1 MNKRA
6 DYNVGTIEN
15 KVEMQVKDAV
25 NSIEKLVGSLGTL
38 KSALNDTFNMS
49 NNNKPKDK
57 IEEMLK
63 TVNSFKK
70 ALNLSAVWIGL
81 KKGWD
86 ITKNLANA
94 NIDMIETS
102 NLFEVS
108 MGKVVDQY
116 GELDVEASKYYTKAL
131 EFQDEMNEKLA
142 TNKSELMKFQA
153 MYYSMFKSQN
163 INKDASYF
171 MSEQLTKA
179 GYDIASLYNLTVDD
193 AMDKIKSG
201 IAGQVEPLRKIG
213 IDISE
218 SALTKVIRDAGITN
232 RNVQQLSYAEKEV
245 ARYIAIVEQAG
256 QAQGDF
262 AKTFEQPA
270 NQIRVFK
277 NQLAELKQVA
287 GAFII
292 NTFKN
297 VIVYAN
303 AVVMTLKEIL
313 KAFAT
318 LFGYDL
324 SSGGSDLSG
333 SITDVDDGL
342 GSAVG
347 KAKELKKQLMGFDEI
362 NNIAPQSDSASGSGN
377 IVGIDEKLLNSLQ
390 EWDNKM
396 DSISGKAQ
404 QIRDRMLEWLGFKRN
419 DDNTWKLGEGITNF
433 EKILDIVKMIGVA
446 ILGWK
451 VSNAVASIFSGLG
464 LISETQQ
471 FTTAFGTTLLLSGI
485 FAQYKGTE
493 HLLDGEINLFTI
505 MESVLG
511 TAGGTL
517 GLVNLLNASK
527 TGKEIPLPNKIG
539 ISAGIM
545 LLLQGLQAVVD
556 GLKDSDILKQ
566 ITGAL
571 EMGVGSGLITA
582 VKGGIKVG
590 LKAGLLVTLAIVD
603 VELLLNII
611 KWWREY
617 FDEQKKEI
625 YGNKEKLNL
634 GEMIYVGL
642 NAVGQ
647 GAWQAIDNLF
657 GEGTYQ
663 KAINWTAGVMTEC
676 KKLGDSIEEW
686 WENDIAPWFTVE
698 KWEQLIWGAVTAI
711 NRKVSEW
718 KGSFKIVEDWWNEDI
733 KPWFTVEKWESLMWN
748 AISGMNNK
756 ISEWKNNFKVIENW
770 WNENIAPWFTWE
782 KWQQLGKNSM
792 DALKNKITDFK
803 NNFNPISDW
812 WNNKVLPWFT
822 LEKWKGLGRDA
833 VNGIQ
838 SVFSNFDFKI
848 KIPHFTW
855 TSTPASGWISDVL
868 SALNLPTSLPKL
880 NVSWYASGGMPD
892 KGEIFVAREKGAE
905 MVGRIG
911 NRTTVANN
919 DQIVSA
925 IKQGVYEAVT
935 SAMPNNTNEIHLDI
949 RADEGIIVQK
959 ASEGFADYVMQ
970 TGELPFPVPV

>member
-1 MNKRA
+1 MNIRA

-25 NSIEKLVGSLGTL
+25 SSIEKLVGSLGTL
-38 KSALNDTFNMS
+38 KSALNDTLNTS

-57 IEEMLK
+57 VEEMLK
-63 TVNSFKK
+63 TVNTVKK
-70 ALNLSAVWIGL
+70 ALNFGAVWIGL
-81 KKGWD
+81 KKGWN

-94 NIDMIETS
+94 NIEMIETN

-108 MGKVVDQY
+108 MGKVVNQY
-116 GELDVEASKYYTKAL
+116 GELDEEASKYYTKAIA
-131 EFQDEMNEKLA
+131 FQNEMNEKLA
-142 TNKSELMKFQA
+142 TNKAELMQYQA
-153 MYYSMFKSQN
+153 MYFSMFKSQN

-213 IDISE
+213 VDISE
-218 SALTKVIRDAGITN
+218 SALTKVIRDAGITD

-303 AVVMTLKEIL
+303 AVIMTLKEIL
-313 KAFAT
+313 KTFAT

-324 SSGGSDLSG
+324 SSGGSNLSD
-333 SITDVDDGL
+333 SVTDVNDGL

-362 NNIAPQSDSASGSGN
+362 NNIVPQTDTSSGSGN
-377 IVGIDEKLLNSLQ
+377 IVGIDDKLLNSLQ

-396 DSISGKAQ
+396 ESISGKAQ
-404 QIRDRMLEWLGFKRN
+404 QIRDKMLEWLGFKRD
-419 DDNTWKLGEGITNF
+419 DDNTWKLEEGITNF
-433 EKILDIVKMIGVA
+433 EKILDIVKMIGLA

-451 VSNAVASIFSGLG
+451 VSNGITSIFKGLG
-464 LISETQQ
+464 LMNKTQQ
-471 FTTAFGTTLLLSGI
+471 FTIAFGLTFLLTGLY
-485 FAQYKGTE
+485 AQYKGTE
-493 HLLDGEINLFTI
+493 HLLDGEADLFSILETL
-505 MESVLG
+505 LG
-511 TAGGTL
+511 TAGGTF
-517 GLVNLLNASK
+517 GIVSLLNASK
-527 TGKEIPLPNKIG
+527 AGKALALKNKIG
-539 ISAGIM
+539 IGVGIM
-545 LLLQGLQAVVD
+545 LTLQSIQVVVD
-556 GLKDSDILKQ
+556 GIKENDIIKK

-571 EMGVGSGLITA
+571 EGGVG
-582 VKGGIKVG
+582 
-590 LKAGLLVTLAIVD
+590 AGLVAGAFKGAKYGLVFGLNASLLILDITLVFSIV
-603 VELLLNII
+603 
-611 KWWREY
+611 KWWNEH
-617 FDEQKKEI
+617 FEEQKQEI
-625 YGNKEKLNL
+625 YGNKKELNL

-642 NAVGQ
+642 NAIGQ
-647 GAWQAIDNLF
+647 GAWEEIDKLF
-657 GEGTYQ
+657 GEGTQQ
-663 KAINWTAGVMTEC
+663 KAVEWVAGIITEC
-676 KKLGDSIEEW
+676 NKLGDAIEKW
-686 WENDIAPWFTVE
+686 WKNDIAPWFTVE
-698 KWEQLIWGAVTAI
+698 KWEKLIWDAVFAI

-718 KGSFKIVEDWWNEDI
+718 KEDFSIVEDWWNENVT
-733 KPWFTVEKWESLMWN
+733 PWFTVEKWESLIWD
-748 AISGMNNK
+748 AVFAMNNK
-756 ISEWKNNFKVIENW
+756 INEWKNDFKVIEDW
-770 WNENIAPWFTWE
+770 WNENIAPWFTWQ
-782 KWQQLGKNSM
+782 KWQELGKNSM
-792 DALKNKITDFK
+792 EGLKNKINDFK
-803 NNFNPISDW
+803 NGFNPISDW
-812 WNNKVLPWFT
+812 WNNKIAPWFT
-822 LEKWKGLGRDA
+822 LEKWKGLGQNA

-838 SVFSNFDFKI
+838 SVFSNFNFKI
-848 KIPHFTW
+848 KMPHFTW

-892 KGEIFVAREKGAE
+892 KGEIFVAREAGAE

-911 NRTTVANN
+911 NKTTVANN

-925 IKQGVYEAVT
+925 IKQGVYEAVI
-935 SAMPNNTNEIHLDI
+935 SAMPNGTNEVHLDI

-959 ASEGFADYVMQ
+959 ASEGFSNYVMQ